1 MNKTSKVKGALE
13 VLLVIGLILVI
24 PLFFAIKTAANPQIA
39 QNTVTPT
46 ILPATLPST
55 PAALRAAAQQPP
67 QCTFPL
73 AQTTT
78 AESTP
83 EEYTFSE
90 PQVVLTAVK
99 GNSYN
104 IVEWLS
110 DNQQVLMTEDLR
122 SNFVSTNDNVPQ
134 QSISLYN
141 PETGE
146 SKIYAIR
153 SETQEPPSWQPKLDA
168 VVYPVMYYYDIDKKN
183 RAYKFTR
190 QIWVSYGNPDTAQ
203 MLEENLPQLP
213 LAIKPGGGEIV
224 YLSDKKISKL
234 DKSLKKLSS
243 IPFDSAQWDYGK
255 ERRDKDPI
263 SYNMA
268 WQPGTSLVF
277 LYSDGVAGGG
287 GYTFILDANTGQI
300 CELDFEGWATGARWS
315 SDGRY
320 LAIGRA
326 AKSHPADLTLLDT
339 TTGNLA
345 TLSGTP
351 QGIAGQLYVND
362 FIWAPDNHHL
372 IAIGGVFSSQNIL
385 GEGSVPRLYLVD
397 IVSGQS
403 VDVTPVDKFSINS
416 PQSMAWS
423 PDGSKLAI
431 RCPAMG
437 ADQICIISVQR
448 VGQ

>member
-243 IPFDSAQWDYGK
+243 IPFDSAQW
-255 ERRDKDPI
+255 I
-263 SYNMA
+263 MA
-268 WQPGTSLVF
+268 RNEETKT
-277 LYSDGVAGGG
+277 LYH
-287 GYTFILDANTGQI
+287 IIWL
-300 CELDFEGWATGARWS
+300 
-315 SDGRY
+315 
-320 LAIGRA
+320 
-326 AKSHPADLTLLDT
+326 
-339 TTGNLA
+339 GNLE
-345 TLSGTP
+345 
-351 QGIAGQLYVND
+351 
-362 FIWAPDNHHL
+362 H
-372 IAIGGVFSSQNIL
+372 
-385 GEGSVPRLYLVD
+385 R
-397 IVSGQS
+397 
-403 VDVTPVDKFSINS
+403 
-416 PQSMAWS
+416 
-423 PDGSKLAI
+423 
-431 RCPAMG
+431 
-437 ADQICIISVQR
+437 
-448 VGQ
+448 